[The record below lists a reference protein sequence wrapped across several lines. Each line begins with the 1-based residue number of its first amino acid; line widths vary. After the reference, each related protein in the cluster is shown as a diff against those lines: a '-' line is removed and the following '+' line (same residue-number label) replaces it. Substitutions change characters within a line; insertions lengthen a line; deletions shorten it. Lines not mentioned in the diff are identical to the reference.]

1 MLTIAPCRTEIV
13 RSGTPP
19 TLTPPKSH
27 ELGGRASSGTG
38 GDSSMRQH
46 HNSTIWLRQVLV
58 PADLYDAAMV
68 DGRSLRFAGRR
79 EALLDA
85 AAAWVLQ
92 HGLTGLS
99 IRAVAADLGISHRTL
114 LHHFTTKEQLVAEVL
129 RELRRRNVG
138 VLAERAEQLGSEQPA
153 VLLQAMWAHFVAPEN
168 LPYHR
173 LCFEV
178 YGLAVGEAERYAA
191 FLDGFVGDWG
201 DAVAALLAVAGV
213 PVERQSPLTSLVVA
227 TFRGLILDVL
237 LTGEQARARLAL
249 DELADHVAAATT
261 NVRRGR

>member
-1 MLTIAPCRTEIV
+1 M
-13 RSGTPP
+13 
-19 TLTPPKSH
+19 
-27 ELGGRASSGTG
+27 
-38 GDSSMRQH
+38 
-46 HNSTIWLRQVLV
+46 WLRQVLV
-58 PADLYDAAMV
+58 VADLYDAAMV

-85 AAAWVLQ
+85 AAAWVLK
-92 HGLTGLS
+92 HGLSGLS

-114 LHHFTTKEQLVAEVL
+114 LHHFTTKEQLVADVL
-129 RELRRRNVG
+129 RELRRSNVG
-138 VLAERAEQLGSEQPA
+138 VLAERAEQLGSRQPA

-173 LCFEV
+173 LFFEV
-178 YGLAVGEAERYAA
+178 YGLAVGDSERYAA

-213 PVERQSPLTSLVVA
+213 PVQRQSPLTSLVVA

-237 LTGEQARARLAL
+237 LTGEQARAQLAL

-261 NVRRGR
+261 DVRRGR